1 MYADDLDKFT
11 AYLFDNEKIA
21 DKLETIID
29 PSAASFI
36 AMLKKRGRYKVRK
49 ADNAVADGIRETAT
63 AMKRG
68 KIKISARTPNL
79 IKEIQGYVWDDTKG
93 DDVPLKVNDHAMD
106 AMRYFVRTK
115 HVMREKSRYNG
126 ILL

>member
-1 MYADDLDKFT
+1 
-11 AYLFDNEKIA
+11 
-21 DKLETIID
+21 
-29 PSAASFI
+29 
-36 AMLKKRGRYKVRK
+36 
-49 ADNAVADGIRETAT
+49 
-63 AMKRG
+63 MKRG

-106 AMRYFVRTK
+106 AMRYFVKTK